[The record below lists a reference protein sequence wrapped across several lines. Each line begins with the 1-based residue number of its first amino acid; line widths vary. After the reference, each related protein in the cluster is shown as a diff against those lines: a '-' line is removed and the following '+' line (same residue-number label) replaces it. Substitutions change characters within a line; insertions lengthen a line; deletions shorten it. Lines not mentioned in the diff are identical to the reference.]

1 MRNYGND
8 FRITCSK
15 EIDTMCENENSSIN
29 KRDKFR
35 ISYLFSYFE
44 IDLTISKSND
54 INERYNYEVEIEIK
68 NLVDLLKGQNW
79 EFNLRTIL
87 MRFMQNIIN
96 LYTAILPDSINL
108 IDNQERNFKNC
119 YGDYLQN
126 QVKKNINK

>member
-1 MRNYGND
+1 
-8 FRITCSK
+8 
-15 EIDTMCENENSSIN
+15 
-29 KRDKFR
+29 
-35 ISYLFSYFE
+35 
-44 IDLTISKSND
+44 
-54 INERYNYEVEIEIK
+54 
-68 NLVDLLKGQNW
+68 
-79 EFNLRTIL
+79 